1 MELINRFCNSF
12 LFWAAWIIIPVM
24 MEIVPS
30 LGSVFV
36 LIKKHIFHKE
46 IIKPAID
53 PEISLIIPIYN
64 SMDTLEQCIRSIDE
78 SDYPDERIR
87 IFLVNNQ
94 GQDDSFQVFCDCQQK
109 YPQLQMQWLNAKQGK
124 SKALN
129 MALFNSEGKYIIHID
144 SDGLLERSALRNMV
158 YRFEADQTIECMT
171 GVILTDPKQVQA
183 YPPVLPRILRK
194 VEFMEYAQAFLAGRN
209 YSAEVNAVY
218 TLSGAFSAFRKSAVL
233 KSQLYNTDTICEDT
247 QITFQMKYLQKTKVG
262 ICEDAIFF
270 VDPIEDMDKLY
281 TQRQRWQRGS
291 LEVSHLFLK
300 DKLKAR
306 NMLTNVGV
314 RTLLYDHTFAFPRM
328 IWYLALICLL
338 CMNYSFAQIGY
349 STLFL
354 YGLYVLIGVFYY
366 ISTVGFLK
374 NFKEIRKYYAKQW
387 YVIPVLPIFNL
398 MVFFIRFAGV
408 INSINT
414 DSAWK
419 TRNFTQEKESFVQ
432 TVAKDFSV
440 VGHFL
445 GRIRDFV
452 NNKE

>member
-1 MELINRFCNSF
+1 M
-12 LFWAAWIIIPVM
+12 
-24 MEIVPS
+24 
-30 LGSVFV
+30 
-36 LIKKHIFHKE
+36 
-46 IIKPAID
+46 
-53 PEISLIIPIYN
+53 
-64 SMDTLEQCIRSIDE
+64 
-78 SDYPDERIR
+78 
-87 IFLVNNQ
+87 
-94 GQDDSFQVFCDCQQK
+94 
-109 YPQLQMQWLNAKQGK
+109 
-124 SKALN
+124 
-129 MALFNSEGKYIIHID
+129 
-144 SDGLLERSALRNMV
+144 
-158 YRFEADQTIECMT
+158 
-171 GVILTDPKQVQA
+171 
-183 YPPVLPRILRK
+183 
-194 VEFMEYAQAFLAGRN
+194 
-209 YSAEVNAVY
+209 
-218 TLSGAFSAFRKSAVL
+218 
-233 KSQLYNTDTICEDT
+233 
-247 QITFQMKYLQKTKVG
+247 
-262 ICEDAIFF
+262 
-270 VDPIEDMDKLY
+270 DPIEDMNKLY

-452 NNKE
+452 NNEE

>member
-87 IFLVNNQ
+87 MFLVNNQ

-270 VDPIEDMDKLY
+270 VDPIKDMNKLY

-452 NNKE
+452 NNEE

>member
-1 MELINRFCNSF
+1 
-12 LFWAAWIIIPVM
+12 M

-452 NNKE
+452 NNEE

>member
-1 MELINRFCNSF
+1 
-12 LFWAAWIIIPVM
+12 M

-270 VDPIEDMDKLY
+270 VDPIEDMNKLY

-300 DKLKAR
+300 DKLKAH

-452 NNKE
+452 NNEE

>member
-270 VDPIEDMDKLY
+270 VDPIEDMNKLY

-398 MVFFIRFAGV
+398 MVFFIRFACV

-452 NNKE
+452 NNEE

>member
-1 MELINRFCNSF
+1 MSRG
-12 LFWAAWIIIPVM
+12 
-24 MEIVPS
+24 
-30 LGSVFV
+30 LGDVY
-36 LIKKHIFHKE
+36 KRQ
-46 IIKPAID
+46 
-53 PEISLIIPIYN
+53 
-64 SMDTLEQCIRSIDE
+64 LEQCIRSIDE

-452 NNKE
+452 NNEE

>member
-1 MELINRFCNSF
+1 M
-12 LFWAAWIIIPVM
+12 
-24 MEIVPS
+24 
-30 LGSVFV
+30 FV

-144 SDGLLERSALRNMV
+144 SDGLLEWSALRNMV

-270 VDPIEDMDKLY
+270 VDPIEDMNKLY

-300 DKLKAR
+300 DKLKAH

-452 NNKE
+452 NNEE

>member
-349 STLFL
+349 SILFL

-452 NNKE
+452 NNEE

>member
-209 YSAEVNAVY
+209 YSAEINAVY

-270 VDPIEDMDKLY
+270 VDPIENMDKLY

-452 NNKE
+452 NNEE